1 MHWEEEEWE
10 VSALVLS
17 AHSFYVADGR
27 ARTAN
32 MLNAV
37 TLCSCLLGGV
47 LSLGAHILVVIRE
60 TYINSPRVC
69 TRCECSTYPSFPP
82 LSER

>member
-27 ARTAN
+27 ARIAN
-32 MLNAV
+32 VLNAV
-37 TLCSCLLGGV
+37 SLCSCLLGRV

-60 TYINSPRVC
+60 TYINSPWVC
-69 TRCECSTYPSFPP
+69 TRCECPPYPPFLP
-82 LSER
+82 LAER